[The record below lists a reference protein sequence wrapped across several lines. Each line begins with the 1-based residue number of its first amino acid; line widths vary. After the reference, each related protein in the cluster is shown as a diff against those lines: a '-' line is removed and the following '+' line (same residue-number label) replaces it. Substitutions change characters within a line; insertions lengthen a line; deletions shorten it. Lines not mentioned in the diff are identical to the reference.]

1 MKIFLDSVNITA
13 DIQAQTPIPDL
24 QGGVYPN
31 IGTKWYDLIRIVAN
45 HGELSN
51 FFSSGG
57 LHRLD
62 IQDDDGSEFNA
73 KMILRLT
80 YSARNS

>member
-1 MKIFLDSVNITA
+1 MKIFLDDVDITN
-13 DIQAQTPIPDL
+13 DIQTQTTIPHL

-31 IGTKWYDLIRIVAN
+31 TGTKWYDLIRIVDN
-45 HGELSN
+45 HSELSN

-62 IQDDDGSEFNA
+62 IQDENGGDFTA
-73 KMILRLT
+73 KIMLRLT